1 MTTLFLDLETYSAT
15 PIANG
20 THVYAADAEIM
31 LFAYAVDENPVQVW
45 DCTAQPTMPNDL
57 SDALEDES
65 VTLCAHN
72 THFDRT
78 VLFHSGY
85 HLDISR
91 WGDTMVQAMAHSLPG
106 SLGLLSEILKLKADE
121 AKDKRGKE
129 LVQLF
134 CKPRPKTFEIERA
147 TSATHPKE
155 WQEFIDYA
163 GRDIDAMRAIGKK
176 LPNWNYKAAELAL
189 WRLDQKINQRGF
201 MVDQDLARSAIH
213 AVEVEQAKL
222 AERTQELTGNAVQSA
237 TQRDAVLKFI
247 LEEHGVTLPDM
258 KASTLERRMLDE
270 NLPPKL
276 RELMAIRLQA
286 STTSVSKYKAL
297 IKGVSS
303 DSRLRGTLQFNGA
316 LRTGRYAG
324 RLFQP
329 QNLPRPTLGNEEIEL
344 GVSALKAGCADLCVE
359 DVMQLASSAI
369 RGCIIAPPNKK
380 LVIAD
385 LSNIEGRILAWLVG
399 EAWKLKAFADYDKG
413 EGHDLYNLT
422 YAKSF
427 RVAPETVTKA
437 QRQVGKVEE
446 LAFGYQGGV
455 GACITFASA
464 YNLDLETFA
473 ALIDEAPK
481 NLVEESEGFLEW
493 MYKQNPN
500 KTESAVRY
508 GLTTDAFIGCD
519 VLKRM
524 WREAHPQTAM
534 WWSELEDAAR
544 QAIAEPTKAVQCRKV
559 KMVRTGAWL
568 RIVLPSGRTLC
579 YPSPQVSESGQIS
592 YMGIDQY
599 SRKWSRLTTYGGKLA
614 ENITQAVARDVLLY
628 NMPDVEAA
636 GYEVVLTVHDEIIAE
651 APDSPEYSAQGLAA
665 LMSANKPWAKGLP
678 LAAAGFETY
687 RYRKE

>member
-1 MTTLFLDLETYSAT
+1 
-15 PIANG
+15 
-20 THVYAADAEIM
+20 M
-31 LFAYAVDENPVQVW
+31 LFAYAMDDAPVQVW
-45 DCTAQPTMPNDL
+45 DCTTGNPMPDAL
-57 SDALEDES
+57 CDALEDES
-65 VTLCAHN
+65 VMLCAHN
-72 THFDRT
+72 VQFDRT
-78 VLFHSGY
+78 VMHHAGY
-85 HLDISR
+85 RTEISR
-91 WGDTMVQAMAHSLPG
+91 WIDTQAQAMAHSLPG
-106 SLGLLSEILKLKADE
+106 GLGKLGEVLKLKGDE

-129 LVQLF
+129 LIQLF
-134 CKPRPKTFEIERA
+134 CKPRPKAFDIVRA

-155 WQEFIDYA
+155 WQEFINYA
-163 GRDIDAMRAIGKK
+163 GRDIIAMRAIAKK
-176 LPNWNYKAAELAL
+176 MPSWNYKTTELAL
-189 WRLDQKINQRGF
+189 WHLDQTINQRGF
-201 MVDQDLARSAIH
+201 MVDQDLARAAIH
-213 AVEVEQAKL
+213 AVTIEQAKL
-222 AERTQELTGNAVQSA
+222 AERTQEMSSNAIQSA
-237 TQRDAVLKFI
+237 TQRDAVLQFI

-258 KASTLERRMLDE
+258 KAATLERFIQDE
-270 NLPPKL
+270 TIPFEL
-276 RELMAIRLQA
+276 RELITIRLQA

-316 LRTGRYAG
+316 SRTGRYAG

-344 GVSALKAGCADLCVE
+344 GVRALKAGCADLCVE

-399 EAWKLKAFADYDKG
+399 ETWKLQAFADYDKG
-413 EGHDLYNLT
+413 IGHDLYNLT

-455 GACITFASA
+455 GACITFAAA
-464 YNLDLETFA
+464 YKLDLETFS

-481 NLVEESEGFLEW
+481 SLVEESEGFLAW

-500 KTESAVRY
+500 KSDSAVRY
-508 GLTTDAFIGCD
+508 GLSTEAFIGCD

-524 WREAHPQTAM
+524 WREAHPQTTM
-534 WWSELEDAAR
+534 WWRELEDAAR
-544 QAIAEPTKAVQCRKV
+544 HAIANPTKAVQCRKV

-568 RIVLPSGRTLC
+568 RIVLPSGRSLC

-592 YMGIDQY
+592 YMGTDQY
-599 SRKWSRLTTYGGKLA
+599 SRKWARLTTYGGKLA

-636 GYEVVLTVHDEIIAE
+636 GYEIVLTVHDEIIAE
-651 APDSPEYSAQGLAA
+651 APDTQEYSAQGLAA
-665 LMSANKPWAKGLP
+665 LMSANKPWANGLP